1 MTALTCRKCRV
12 KLLESSDV
20 RACPACGASWQ
31 FIAEVLTPHDTPQ
44 SSQSGASEAFFDQ
57 YHGQHGAG
65 SSSTLPWWCLLGT
78 LEPEHVI
85 HHVAET
91 IKPRVVVE
99 LGCGTG
105 SNLATVQA
113 AHPGV
118 SRLIGCDVSFQAL
131 RLARE
136 SLRNHPD
143 TSELLLVHSDSANL
157 PLEPGCADLVLL
169 INVLHHATDLS
180 LVGDAAWLVRPGG
193 RVLIIDLSAGNFLY
207 NSSRFAWN
215 YLPRPLRRR
224 FNHDLLVEGEAPK
237 VRLVDL
243 TSLDLITRQNG
254 LAPEVYEYKVLFL
267 FVFQYACM
275 LFPAVARFIPR
286 VVWLG
291 LASLERG
298 ALSVPFFAA
307 RCAGFSARYR
317 MVPIGLREK

>member
-1 MTALTCRKCRV
+1 MTELTCRKCRV
-12 KLLESSDV
+12 RLVATMDV

-31 FIAEVLTPHDTPQ
+31 FIDDVLTSRGTPL
-44 SSQSGASEAFFDQ
+44 SGQSGASEAFFDQ

-91 IKPRVVVE
+91 IRPRVVVE

-105 SNLATVQA
+105 SNLATVQT

-118 SRLIGCDVSFQAL
+118 SHLIGCDVSFQAL
-131 RLARE
+131 TLARE

-180 LVGDAAWLVRPGG
+180 LVGDAARLVRPGG
-193 RVLIIDLSAGNFLY
+193 TVLIIDLSAGNLLY
-207 NSSRFAWN
+207 NASKFSWN
-215 YLPRPLRRR
+215 YLPRSLRRR
-224 FNHDLLVEGEAPK
+224 FNHDLLVDGEAPE

-243 TSLDLITRQNG
+243 IDLDLITRQNG
-254 LAPEVYEYKVLFL
+254 LSAEVYEYKGLFL
-267 FVFQYACM
+267 FTLQYACM

-291 LASLERG
+291 LAALERE
-298 ALSVPFFAA
+298 ALSVPFLAA
-307 RCAGFSARYR
+307 RCAGFSVRYG
-317 MVPIGLREK
+317 MVPQTPVPK